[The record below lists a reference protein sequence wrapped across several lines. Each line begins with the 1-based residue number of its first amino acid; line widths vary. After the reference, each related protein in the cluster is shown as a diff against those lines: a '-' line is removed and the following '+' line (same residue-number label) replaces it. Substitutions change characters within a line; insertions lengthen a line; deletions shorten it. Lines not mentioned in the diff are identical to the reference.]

1 MAVSCDHTDVMD
13 LEFRYRDFNFIHGI
27 GHGTR
32 DVESPVVM
40 SRRGTPANRPLQ
52 HLEAGHLGASKPQH
66 VIMNDIYVHFRTYIS
81 FIISGY
87 SYYVHMLV
95 TRLKS
100 DMCLVFLLH
109 N

>member
-1 MAVSCDHTDVMD
+1 MVVNGSLAGPEIHFELRYYFAINELFITNFYCISLSLHFHT
-13 LEFRYRDFNFIHGI
+13 
-27 GHGTR
+27 
-32 DVESPVVM
+32 
-40 SRRGTPANRPLQ
+40 
-52 HLEAGHLGASKPQH
+52 
-66 VIMNDIYVHFRTYIS
+66 YVS

-87 SYYVHMLV
+87 SYYVNMLV

>member
-1 MAVSCDHTDVMD
+1 
-13 LEFRYRDFNFIHGI
+13 
-27 GHGTR
+27 
-32 DVESPVVM
+32 M
-40 SRRGTPANRPLQ
+40 SGSVCSIEHQGLPNYSQILLLLIFLSVTF
-52 HLEAGHLGASKPQH
+52 SYIYI
-66 VIMNDIYVHFRTYIS
+66 VIV
-81 FIISGY
+81 SGY

>member
-1 MAVSCDHTDVMD
+1 
-13 LEFRYRDFNFIHGI
+13 
-27 GHGTR
+27 
-32 DVESPVVM
+32 M
-40 SRRGTPANRPLQ
+40 SGSICSDRTSGLVYLQSNNIVTHIPLS
-52 HLEAGHLGASKPQH
+52 L
-66 VIMNDIYVHFRTYIS
+66 HFRTYIS

-87 SYYVHMLV
+87 SYYVNMLV

>member
-1 MAVSCDHTDVMD
+1 MSGSICSDRTSRFVY
-13 LEFRYRDFNFIHGI
+13 LESNLIVTHI
-27 GHGTR
+27 
-32 DVESPVVM
+32 
-40 SRRGTPANRPLQ
+40 PL
-52 HLEAGHLGASKPQH
+52 SY
-66 VIMNDIYVHFRTYIS
+66 IFRTYIS

-87 SYYVHMLV
+87 SYYVNMLV